1 VRLTR
6 VYVEEPLAAGKSC
19 VIGGS
24 AANHIARVLRLREGD
39 ALTLFD
45 GRGGEYGARIAAF
58 RKDAVLAEVQEHRD
72 VERESALDLTLVQ
85 GISRGERMDW
95 VMQKATE
102 LGVRRIVPVLT
113 ERSVVKLDDRHGEK
127 KLQHWRGIVIA
138 ACEQCGRN
146 RVPEV
151 TAPMTFHEALSGA
164 TAPLLLGQHPNQA
177 SAQHRGAADI
187 GAASAARADRQP
199 VGQGGDTQTSGPTD
213 IAGSG
218 DQKAVEEAGSANVTR
233 LLLSPQG
240 SLRLRDLPRPTRVAL
255 LIGPEGGLAEAEQDA
270 AVQAG
275 FIPVQL
281 GPRILRTETAA
292 IAALAALQ
300 HDFGD
305 L

>member
-1 VRLTR
+1 LTR
-6 VYVEEPLAAGKSC
+6 VYVDEPLAAGTSC
-19 VIGGS
+19 LISGS
-24 AANHIARVLRLREGD
+24 AANHIARVLRSREGD

-45 GRGGEYGARIAAF
+45 GRGGEYGARIAGF
-58 RKDAVLAEVQEHRD
+58 RKDLVQVEVLEHRD
-72 VERESALDLTLVQ
+72 VERESALDLTLAQ

-113 ERSVVKLDDRHGEK
+113 ERSVVKLDDRQSEK

-146 RVPEV
+146 RIPEV
-151 TAPMTFHEALSGA
+151 A
-164 TAPLLLGQHPNQA
+164 APLSFYEAIRTGDGG
-177 SAQHRGAADI
+177 GAATSRAGSDAAAA
-187 GAASAARADRQP
+187 GAAPSSIGHTTAAPSVA
-199 VGQGGDTQTSGPTD
+199 
-213 IAGSG
+213 
-218 DQKAVEEAGSANVTR
+218 R
-233 LLLSPQG
+233 LLLSPQA
-240 SLRLRDLPRPTRVAL
+240 SLRARDLPCPSSVVL
-255 LIGPEGGLAEAEQDA
+255 LIGPEGGLADNEEELAIK
-270 AVQAG
+270 AG
-275 FIPVQL
+275 FKPVQL

>member
-6 VYVEEPLAAGKSC
+6 VYVEEPLA
-19 VIGGS
+19 IGGSSLISGS
-24 AANHIARVLRLREGD
+24 AANHIMRVLRLREGD

-45 GRGGEYGARIAAF
+45 GRGGEYGARIAGF
-58 RKDAVLAEVQEHRD
+58 RKDSVQVDVREQRE
-72 VERESALDLTLVQ
+72 VERESALDLTLAQ

-102 LGVRRIVPVLT
+102 LGVRRVVPMFT
-113 ERSVVKLDDRHGEK
+113 ERSVVKLDERQAEK
-127 KLQHWRGIVIA
+127 KLQHWRGIAIA

-146 RVPEV
+146 RVPDIS
-151 TAPMTFHEALSGA
+151 APASFYDGIRASVA
-164 TAPLLLGQHPNQA
+164 T
-177 SAQHRGAADI
+177 
-187 GAASAARADRQP
+187 
-199 VGQGGDTQTSGPTD
+199 
-213 IAGSG
+213 
-218 DQKAVEEAGSANVTR
+218 NVTR

-240 SLRLRDLPRPTRVAL
+240 SLRLRDLPRPSQVVL
-255 LIGPEGGLAEAEQDA
+255 LIGPEGGLADNEEEFAIKS
-270 AVQAG
+270 G
-275 FIPVQL
+275 FQPVQL